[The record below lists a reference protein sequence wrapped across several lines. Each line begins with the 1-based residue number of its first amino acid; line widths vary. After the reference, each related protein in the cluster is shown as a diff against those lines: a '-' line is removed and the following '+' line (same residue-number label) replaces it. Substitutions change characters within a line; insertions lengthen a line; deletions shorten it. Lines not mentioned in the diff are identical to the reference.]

1 MRYGSCVKPVMYV
14 MATSVSVSP
23 MSFVLWPNL
32 PSKDQ
37 TDWQDLLLLQCAAAL
52 TVAAARD
59 HE

>member
-1 MRYGSCVKPVMYV
+1 MYV
-14 MATSVSVSP
+14 MATSMSVSP